1 MKGILAVEGRLSKS
15 TGRQLDGPSPPFRG
29 RMVTLR
35 QFKNAHQP
43 KDCGSLRE
51 GPSGKAGAMVRSGQ
65 HDTSTRPRGSWARSP
80 CLLGP
85 VLVRKE
91 NKKKLPERD
100 GLGIFTSSKTTFFT
114 HWIIAESPP
123 AEVPLWVPWHFRSD
137 LTNLKTEE
145 GAQHQGR
152 FRPIRCRSFPAY
164 PAKKVLTRRFSGR
177 FRFRNKFLRRIGH
190 RIHRHP

>member
-15 TGRQLDGPSPPFRG
+15 TGRQLDGPSPTFRG

-91 NKKKLPERD
+91 NKKKVTGKGRARNLYEFQNHLFYSLDHCRKSAGGSPFVGPMAFPLGPNKLKNGRGSPAPREIPTDSLQELPGISCKE
-100 GLGIFTSSKTTFFT
+100 GFNPSSLG
-114 HWIIAESPP
+114 P
-123 AEVPLWVPWHFRSD
+123 VPV
-137 LTNLKTEE
+137 
-145 GAQHQGR
+145 
-152 FRPIRCRSFPAY
+152 
-164 PAKKVLTRRFSGR
+164 
-177 FRFRNKFLRRIGH
+177 
-190 RIHRHP
+190 